1 MIKLKTVVG
10 LTGQTG
16 AGKSTVSKVFAE
28 NGFHIIN
35 ADHTARKV
43 MEKGSRCLAEVVN
56 AFGTDI
62 LNNDGTLDR
71 KAFAFIVFNDK
82 SMLDKL
88 NSITYPHITAE
99 ISEVIENTDGFIL
112 LDAPTLFES
121 GADKLCDII
130 VSVTADPE
138 IREKRIVKRDNL
150 THEQAVSRMKSQL
163 DEDFFVSHSDFII
176 KNNGSVEAAYGISK
190 EIADKIKLY
199 NKF

>member
-28 NGFHIIN
+28 NGFYIIN

-43 MEKGSRCLAEVVN
+43 MEKGSRCLDEVVN

-71 KAFAFIVFNDK
+71 KALAFIVFNDK

-99 ISEVIENTDGFIL
+99 ISEVIKNTDGFIL

-121 GADKLCDII
+121 GTDKLCDII

-138 IREKRIVKRDNL
+138 IRKKRIVKRDNL

-163 DEDFFVSHSDFII
+163 DEDFFVSHSDFVI